1 MWRSERDAMSEAHEL
16 SALIGE
22 VYDAALDA
30 ARWPATLEQVT
41 RYASGVASALVSH
54 DTASATGGFYFS
66 WGDDPH
72 YTRLYFEKYVKLNP
86 TLPAISR
93 LGVGEI
99 RSISNVI
106 PFDKY
111 RRTRLYLEW
120 AKPQGYGDALLAVL
134 DRSAT
139 SVAHLTITHR
149 DCDSPVS
156 DDVRR
161 RFRLIVPHI
170 RRAVTIARTLE
181 LHKVDA
187 AVLAEAVDALAAGVF
202 LLADDGHIVRA
213 NTSARALLEAGEV
226 VRVDRGGL
234 VAVDVTA
241 RAALRD
247 AVAAAANGDRGLG
260 TKGLAIPLGGESA
273 PHVAHVLPLTS
284 GARRQARVAYAATVA
299 VFIHRAALEGR
310 TPIDVL
316 AQHYKLTPA
325 ELRVLV
331 AIVEVGGVPEVAPV
345 LGISETTVKTH
356 LRHLFEKTSTS
367 RQSDLVRVVASFASP
382 VNT

>member
-1 MWRSERDAMSEAHEL
+1 MTEVHEL

-30 ARWPATLEQVT
+30 ARWPATLERVT
-41 RYASGVASALVSH
+41 RFTNGVASALVSH
-54 DTASATGGFYFS
+54 DVVSATAGFYFS

-86 TLPAISR
+86 TLPAMSR
-93 LGVGEI
+93 LDVGEI

-106 PFDKY
+106 PFDKF

-120 AKPQGYGDALLAVL
+120 ARPQGYGDALLAVL

-139 SVAHLTITHR
+139 AVAHLTITHR
-149 DCDSPVS
+149 DRDSPVS
-156 DDVRR
+156 DEARR
-161 RFRLIVPHI
+161 RFRLIVPHV
-170 RRAVTIARTLE
+170 RRAVAIARTLE
-181 LHKVDA
+181 LHKIDA
-187 AVLAEAVDALAAGVF
+187 ACLAEAVDALAAGVF

-213 NTSARALLEAGEV
+213 NASARALLQAGEI

-234 VAVDVTA
+234 VAVEA
-241 RAALRD
+241 RARVALRD
-247 AVAAAANGDRGLG
+247 AVTAAAHGDRGLG
-260 TKGLAIPLGGESA
+260 TKGLAIPLGGEST

-284 GARRQARVAYAATVA
+284 GMRRQAGVTYAATVA
-299 VFIHRAALEGR
+299 VFVHRAAIEGR
-310 TPIDVL
+310 TPIDAL

-356 LRHLFEKTSTS
+356 LRHLFQKTGAN
-367 RQSDLVRVVASFASP
+367 RQSDLVRVIASFAGP
-382 VNT
+382 VGA